1 MELYVNTINKFMIH
15 ASQFMVCKFQD
26 IYTLCLTLLH
36 NIDYFYFLGYGNYQ
50 TPYQHPRPDQ
60 QLPPIPPS
68 YSQHA

>member
-1 MELYVNTINKFMIH
+1 MLFDLLFANFNPLDAKKCI
-15 ASQFMVCKFQD
+15 
-26 IYTLCLTLLH
+26 LCLKLLP
-36 NIDYFYFLGYGNYQ
+36 NIDYFYLFLGYGNYQ